1 MGKLK
6 KPQFEIQFRSAPS
19 PIPWSV
25 RLRQLLKV
33 MGRRFDFRVTSC
45 VQLDDDGEDDKVG
58 SDETE

>member
-1 MGKLK
+1 MS
-6 KPQFEIQFRSAPS
+6 KPKPAQFEIQFRSAPS

-45 VQLDDDGEDDKVG
+45 IQLDGEDDGKVG
-58 SDETE
+58 SDEIE